1 LSALILQRREIYDR
15 HTKTVLFRLILACF
29 DLFAEGQPAKK
40 DFYELEKTSMTLV
53 DIGIFA
59 HNEADGIRA
68 MLRNFLAQELFRD
81 PAFDVHLHI
90 LANGCTDAT
99 VAEAQQ
105 AIFEQGAT
113 IHTTVHDFPEG
124 GKSRTW
130 NRFVHDISR
139 PEAETLAFFDAD
151 IYIPQP
157 HMLRDLCNFLLTSP
171 NLSGVSSRP
180 VKDII
185 HDASMQNGYRDKLIA
200 AATGTLNDWKSSIA
214 GSLYLLRSNIARSF
228 HMPIGLPC
236 EDGFA
241 RAMVQTH
248 NFSQEGAPEIQ
259 LDGLDEIYHIYAS
272 ERSVKALIQHQT
284 RLVIGSAINS
294 VIYARL
300 RSLSSEDRMRELEES
315 ARHPQWLP
323 NLLDKELPK
332 APYGYVP
339 THFLFKRVQYW
350 ANSPNKFSPKRISV
364 TAAGFAFDAIVYAC
378 AQFKMWR
385 GTGAGH
391 W

>member
-1 LSALILQRREIYDR
+1 
-15 HTKTVLFRLILACF
+15 
-29 DLFAEGQPAKK
+29 
-40 DFYELEKTSMTLV
+40 MTLV

-59 HNEADGIRA
+59 HNEAAGIRA
-68 MLRNFLAQELFRD
+68 MLRNLLAQELFRD
-81 PAFDVHLHI
+81 SAFDVHLHV

-105 AIFEQGAT
+105 TISEQGAT
-113 IHTTVHDFPEG
+113 IHTTVHDLPEG

-130 NRFVHDISR
+130 NRFVHEISR
-139 PEAETLAFFDAD
+139 PEAETLAFLDAD

-157 HMLRDLCNFLLTSP
+157 HMLRDLCNFLLTSL

-185 HDASMQNGYRDKLIA
+185 HNASMQNGYRDKLIA

-248 NFSQEGAPEIQ
+248 NFSQEGAPEIY
-259 LDGLDEIYHIYAS
+259 LDGRDEIFHIYAS
-272 ERSVKALIQHQT
+272 ERSIKALIHHQT

-300 RSLSSEDRMRELEES
+300 RSLCNEDRMKELEES
-315 ARHPQWLP
+315 ASRPQWLP
-323 NLLDKELPK
+323 DLLNKQLPQL
-332 APYGYVP
+332 AYGYVP
-339 THFLFKRVQYW
+339 IHFLFKRVQYW
-350 ANSPNKFSPKRISV
+350 AKAPNRFNPKRIIV
-364 TAAGFAFDAIVYAC
+364 TVAGFVFDATVYVL

-385 GTGAGH
+385 GAGAGY

>member
-1 LSALILQRREIYDR
+1 M
-15 HTKTVLFRLILACF
+15 TVI
-29 DLFAEGQPAKK
+29 
-40 DFYELEKTSMTLV
+40 

-59 HNEADGIRA
+59 HNEAAGIRA
-68 MLRNFLAQELFRD
+68 MLRNLLVQELLRE
-81 PAFDVHLHI
+81 PAFDVHLHV

-105 AIFEQGAT
+105 AISEHGAT
-113 IHTTVHDFPEG
+113 IHATVHDLPEG

-139 PEAETLAFFDAD
+139 PEAETLAFLDAD
-151 IYIPQP
+151 IYIPQT
-157 HMLRDLCNFLLTSP
+157 HMLRDLCNFLITSP
-171 NLSGVSSRP
+171 SLAGASSRP
-180 VKDII
+180 VKDIV
-185 HDASMQNGYRDKLIA
+185 HEPSKQNRHLDKLIKSA
-200 AATGTLNDWKSSIA
+200 GGTLNDWKSSIC
-214 GSLYLLRSNIARSF
+214 GQLYLLRSNVARSF

-248 NFSQEGAPEIQ
+248 NFSREGAPEIY
-259 LDGLDEIYHIYAS
+259 LDGCDELFHIYAS
-272 ERSVKALIQHQT
+272 ERNIKALIHHQT
-284 RLVIGSAINS
+284 RIVIGGAINS

-300 RSLSSEDRMRELEES
+300 RSLSNECRMKELEES
-315 ARHPQWLP
+315 AKNPEWLP
-323 NLLDKELPK
+323 NLLNNKLPQRS
-332 APYGYVP
+332 YGYVP

-350 ANSPNKFSPKRISV
+350 IKSPNKLNPKRISV
-364 TAAGFAFDAIVYAC
+364 TAAGFIFDATVYIF

-385 GTGAGH
+385 GAGAGH

>member
-1 LSALILQRREIYDR
+1 MI
-15 HTKTVLFRLILACF
+15 
-29 DLFAEGQPAKK
+29 
-40 DFYELEKTSMTLV
+40 LV

-59 HNEADGIRA
+59 HNESAGIRA
-68 MLRNFLAQELFRD
+68 MLRNLLVQELFRD
-81 PAFDVHLHI
+81 SAFDVHLHV
-90 LANGCTDAT
+90 LANGCNDAT

-105 AIFEQGAT
+105 AISEQGAT
-113 IHTTVHDFPEG
+113 IHTTVHNLPEG

-139 PEAETLAFFDAD
+139 PEAETLAFLDAD

-214 GSLYLLRSNIARSF
+214 GSLYLLRSDIARSF

-248 NFSQEGAPEIQ
+248 NFSQEGAPEIY
-259 LDGLDEIYHIYAS
+259 LDGRDDIFHIYAS
-272 ERSVKALIQHQT
+272 ERSINALIHHQT
-284 RLVIGSAINS
+284 RLVIGSAINA

-300 RSLSSEDRMRELEES
+300 RSLSNECRMKELEES
-315 ARHPQWLP
+315 AKNPEWLP
-323 NLLDKELPK
+323 NLLNNKLPQRS
-332 APYGYVP
+332 YGYVP

-350 ANSPNKFSPKRISV
+350 IKSPNKLNPKRISV
-364 TAAGFAFDAIVYAC
+364 TAAGFIFDATVYIF

-385 GTGAGH
+385 GAGAGH